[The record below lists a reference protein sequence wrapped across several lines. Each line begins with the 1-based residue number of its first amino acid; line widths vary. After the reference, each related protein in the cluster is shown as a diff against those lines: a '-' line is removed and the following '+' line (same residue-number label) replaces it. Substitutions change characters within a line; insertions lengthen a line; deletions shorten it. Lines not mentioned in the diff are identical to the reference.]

1 MQRKESMFKDGYE
14 KDITNNLKSI
24 KSLQQQIVVINDL
37 NQLEKLSKEN
47 NVSALITFK
56 SL

>member
-1 MQRKESMFKDGYE
+1 MFKDGYE

-24 KSLQQQIVVINDL
+24 KNLQQQIVVINDL
-37 NQLEKLSKEN
+37 NQLEKLCKEN
-47 NVSALITFK
+47 NVNALITFK

>member
-1 MQRKESMFKDGYE
+1 MFKDGYE

-24 KSLQQQIVVINDL
+24 KNLQQQIVVINDL
-37 NQLEKLSKEN
+37 NRLEELCKEK
-47 NVSALITFK
+47 NVNALITFK

>member
-24 KSLQQQIVVINDL
+24 KNLQQQIVVINDL
-37 NQLEKLSKEN
+37 NQLEKLCKEN
-47 NVSALITFK
+47 NVNALITFK